1 MLEFGAGAEA
11 VLFRTTDRIT
21 SFRPRRGLDA
31 WLARMRE
38 ERDYTR
44 LLAYRGRIEFEKGMR
59 GEQDKKTALTT
70 LYRHR
75 QAIMALVGGKCRETG
90 SVHYQIGRAH
100 VRTPVTNA
108 QLVFRILLDKKK
120 TT

>member
-1 MLEFGAGAEA
+1 MVRLPPISTRTDTLFPYTSFFLSFMREFGAGAEA

-21 SFRPRRGLDA
+21 SVRPRRGLDA

-44 LLAYRGRIEFEKGMR
+44 FLAYRGRIEFEKGMR

-75 QAIMALVGGKCRETG
+75 QAIMALVGGK
-90 SVHYQIGRAH
+90 
-100 VRTPVTNA
+100 
-108 QLVFRILLDKKK
+108 
-120 TT
+120 